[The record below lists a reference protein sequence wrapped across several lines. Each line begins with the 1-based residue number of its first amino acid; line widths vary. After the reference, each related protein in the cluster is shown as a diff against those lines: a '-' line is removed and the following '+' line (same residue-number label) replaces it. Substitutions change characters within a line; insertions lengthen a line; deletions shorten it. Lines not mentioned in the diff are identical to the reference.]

1 MKKLASNS
9 RESARFNQQV
19 SDSGIWFVG
28 QFLYSCGRY
37 YTIKTTMKEDSMN
50 KGEMITLA
58 AAKSGVSKKET
69 KEVVDALVDLVGD
82 VLKGGDTIQIAGFG
96 TFKVSERA
104 ARQGRNPK
112 TGETIQI
119 AASRSPSFKAG
130 KALKD
135 KVNG

>member
-1 MKKLASNS
+1 
-9 RESARFNQQV
+9 
-19 SDSGIWFVG
+19 
-28 QFLYSCGRY
+28 
-37 YTIKTTMKEDSMN
+37 MN
-50 KGEMITLA
+50 KGEMITLV
-58 AAKSGVSKKET
+58 AAKSGVSKKDA
-69 KEVVDALVDLVGD
+69 KEVVDAMVELVGD
-82 VLKGGDTIQIAGFG
+82 VLKEGDSIQIAGFG

-112 TGETIQI
+112 TGETIEI

>member
-1 MKKLASNS
+1 MKKLASNL

>member
-1 MKKLASNS
+1 
-9 RESARFNQQV
+9 
-19 SDSGIWFVG
+19 
-28 QFLYSCGRY
+28 
-37 YTIKTTMKEDSMN
+37 MN

-58 AAKSGVSKKET
+58 AAKSGVSKRET

-82 VLKGGDTIQIAGFG
+82 VLKDGETIQIAGFG

-119 AASRSPSFKAG
+119 SASRSPSFKAG

-135 KVNG
+135 KVNS

>member
-1 MKKLASNS
+1 
-9 RESARFNQQV
+9 
-19 SDSGIWFVG
+19 
-28 QFLYSCGRY
+28 
-37 YTIKTTMKEDSMN
+37 MN
-50 KGEMITLA
+50 KGDMITLV
-58 AAKSGVSKKET
+58 AAKSGVSKKDS
-69 KEVVDALVDLVGD
+69 KEVVDALIELVGD
-82 VLKGGDTIQIAGFG
+82 VLKEGDALQIAGFG

-119 AASRSPSFKAG
+119 SASRSPSFKAG